1 MKNLLPLLLLS
12 IAIGCELPEDDALP
26 PSGNEGSGD
35 LEDLNP
41 CVQSTVVVASDDATA
56 GYSADDI
63 LAFAVGAFDT
73 DMLWFVDDTT
83 VPFELEVTYSG
94 GTIEL
99 IDREPAPD
107 AGEEVYCQDSLSI
120 EVELH
125 FSTSDGAFNETLDL
139 RLKADRA
146 STATFDAN
154 LAEDSWDG
162 SYVFE
167 QADTSEFDDFY
178 FGLWGSIAD
187 DGNIRGGVSAQSFV
201 EFDGAS
207 LVNSYSISSWPV
219 NDDL

>member
-12 IAIGCELPEDDALP
+12 ITFGCDEPAGGD
-26 PSGNEGSGD
+26 GGSGD

-41 CVQSTVVVASDDATA
+41 CVQSTVAVDSDDATA
-56 GYSADDI
+56 GFSADDI
-63 LAFAVGAFDT
+63 LAFAEGVFTT
-73 DMLWFVDDTT
+73 DMLWYVDDTT

-94 GTIEL
+94 GVIEL

-107 AGEEVYCQDSLSI
+107 AEEGTYCQDSLSI

-139 RLKADRA
+139 RLKTDRA
-146 STATFDAN
+146 SKVTFDAN
-154 LAEDSWDG
+154 LAEGSLDG

-167 QADTSEFDDFY
+167 QDDTSTFDEFY

-187 DGNIRGGVSAQSFV
+187 DGNIRGGVSAQGFV